1 MTSSELTND
10 QIIDLITDY
19 KNFKR
24 IIETSVS
31 KDNRRRNSGG
41 GNNNGNLSN
50 LSDIQFWQLAT
61 DVNNE
66 LMKRLTT
73 SDIDESQDDHDMKR
87 GKAQSKLSR
96 LNDSKF
102 DNLIYDIFTE
112 IEERKLLIWTM

>member
-66 LMKRLTT
+66 L
-73 SDIDESQDDHDMKR
+73 
-87 GKAQSKLSR
+87 
-96 LNDSKF
+96 
-102 DNLIYDIFTE
+102 
-112 IEERKLLIWTM
+112 